1 MKLIYMKKLL
11 PFLFACVAQLAA
23 AQSIPNSGFE
33 NWSDCPYLE
42 EPIPFQTSNEIAS
55 SISGSFNVE
64 QSTNAHGGNYSA
76 YLHEDASGQIQ
87 GMLNLGIDFNT
98 GETIPLPST
107 GSPDSIGLW
116 AIYNISDIDYAT
128 IMLTLYQDGLNVGY
142 ATFTLN
148 GTTTEY
154 TYYSAA
160 VTIDPGAVPNGMTL
174 MISSGNDGSLAGE
187 MYIDDIHLI
196 YNTGT
201 GTDIPGGDFENWN
214 IASTSCLDSWYT
226 TNLYTMPNPSVGQG
240 EPHNGNHSARI
251 TNLPTSFGGGS
262 LGYILLGNP
271 VTDFCD
277 GASLPMAQG
286 QAVTTFSGYYK
297 YTAGNASELAT
308 LFMYYSAFNL
318 VGVCDSIYEY
328 YQYLPAAAD
337 WTQFTV
343 NVPADVI
350 AEWQA
355 GNAPNSLTVG
365 FVSTIVSDTSEPNG
379 DPNSVLLVDDLNVS
393 YTTVGV
399 KENLSSSVSVYPNP
413 AADELHIQ
421 WPTYTQAN
429 IQLIDAVGKT
439 MITTNVFGVNTTLST
454 SDGPAGVYVLRLNDG
469 QSITTQQIVVQH

>member
-1 MKLIYMKKLL
+1 MKNTL
-11 PFLFACVAQLAA
+11 LFAFLVCSSWTWC
-23 AQSIPNSGFE
+23 QSIPNSGFE
-33 NWSDCPYLE
+33 NWSDCAYLE
-42 EPIPFQTSNEIAS
+42 EPIPFQTSNAIAS
-55 SISGSFNVE
+55 QISGSFNVE

-87 GMLNLGIDFNT
+87 GMLTLGIDFNT
-98 GETIPLPST
+98 GETIPLPFT
-107 GSPDSIGLW
+107 GSPDSIGFW
-116 AIYNISDIDYAT
+116 TIYNISDIDYAT

-160 VTIDPGAVPNGMTL
+160 VTIDAGAVPNGMTL
-174 MISSGNDGSLAGE
+174 MITSGNDGSLAGE
-187 MYIDDIHLI
+187 MYIDDIHLV

-201 GTDIPGGDFENWN
+201 GDDIPGGDFENWN
-214 IASTSCLDSWYT
+214 TSSMPCLDSWMT
-226 TNLYTMPNPSVGQG
+226 TNLYTVPNISVEPG
-240 EPHNGNHSARI
+240 EPRSGNHSARI
-251 TNLPTSFGGGS
+251 TNQQISFGTGA

-271 VTDFCD
+271 ETDFCSD
-277 GASLPMAQG
+277 ASLTMAQG
-286 QAVTTFSGYYK
+286 QAVTTLSGYYK
-297 YTAGNASELAT
+297 YTAGNATEMAT
-308 LFMYYSAFNL
+308 LFMQYSAINDL
-318 VGVCDSIYEY
+318 GGCDSIYEY

-355 GNAPNSLTVG
+355 GSAPDHFSIG

-421 WPTYTQAN
+421 WPNYTQAN

-439 MITTNVFGVNTTLST
+439 MITANVFGVNTTLST
-454 SDGPAGVYVLRLNDG
+454 SDVPAGVYVLRVNDG

>member
-1 MKLIYMKKLL
+1 MKNTL
-11 PFLFACVAQLAA
+11 LFAFLLCSTWSWSQT
-23 AQSIPNSGFE
+23 IPNSSFE

-87 GMLNLGIDFNT
+87 GMLTLGIDFNT
-98 GETIPLPST
+98 GETIPLPFT

-148 GTTTEY
+148 GITTEY

-160 VTIDPGAVPNGMTL
+160 VTIDAGAVPNGMTL

-214 IASTSCLDSWYT
+214 ISSMPCLDSWYT

-240 EPHNGNHSARI
+240 EPHSGNHSARI
-251 TNLPTSFGGGS
+251 TNQPISFGNVA

-271 VTDFCD
+271 DTDFCD
-277 GASLPMAQG
+277 DNSLSMAQG
-286 QAVTTFSGYYK
+286 QAVTTLSGYYK
-297 YTAGNASELAT
+297 YTAGNASEMAT
-308 LFMYYSAFNL
+308 LFMHYSATNDL
-318 VGVCDSIYEY
+318 GGCDSIYEY

-350 AEWQA
+350 AEWEA
-355 GNAPNSLTVG
+355 GNAPDHFTVG
-365 FVSTIVSDTSEPNG
+365 LVSTMVSDTSETNG

-393 YTTVGV
+393 YTTIDV

-413 AADELHIQ
+413 AADVLHIQ
-421 WPTYTQAN
+421 WPTYTPAN

-439 MITTNVFGVNTTLST
+439 MITTNVFGANATIST
-454 SDGPAGVYVLRLNDG
+454 SDVPVGVYVLRVNDG